1 MFIFGL
7 DKWREKAN
15 FIFNVNNLY
24 VFAFINS
31 KNEKTL
37 SNLFKTFINRLI
49 FIHNTEMIL
58 TK

>member
-37 SNLFKTFINRLI
+37 SNLF
-49 FIHNTEMIL
+49 
-58 TK
+58 